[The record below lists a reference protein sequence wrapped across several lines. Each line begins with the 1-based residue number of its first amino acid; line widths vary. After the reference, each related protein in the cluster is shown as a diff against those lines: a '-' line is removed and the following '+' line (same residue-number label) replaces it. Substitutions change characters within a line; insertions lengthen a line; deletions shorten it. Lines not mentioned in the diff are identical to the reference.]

1 MSRIYASGVQATA
14 IANIKADL
22 AGFIVT
28 GTDGIKRLDTQA
40 MNAYLLAQ
48 FAQLSTTDGTPPSP
62 ATSDSVASAAQTV
75 NTQTIV
81 DTFNSQI
88 RPEVFMQRSDWPQA
102 ADFSSGIGVASAV
115 AQLQA
120 ELQQASQAINDYYG
134 WLADSSSPALE
145 GAVQRFMGE
154 KNVDSSVPPGVVRLI
169 ETRSVIYTYV
179 TDRDEE
185 SAPSPPA
192 DLVELDQNDTA
203 TYTGAAAPT
212 GRNVNRLR
220 WYRSNSSNKDSTFQ
234 FVDEVPITSGYT
246 YLDSK
251 KAEELAEPC
260 PTIMWTEPRA
270 NLVSLAG
277 GPNGTMAGGFGNSFA
292 QCVPYTPYAWPRE
305 YEISLEYPFVGC
317 IACDAGWF
325 VATQAK
331 PYLVTGPDPAIS
343 VGRKIE
349 TQHAVV
355 SRRGMVV
362 WNGGV
367 LFPSA
372 DGYCSFDGVR
382 VRNIT
387 GQEGFDLFTRD
398 QWQALQPSTIFASIN
413 EDSLFFWTNGGAA
426 CYALNLVDG
435 KLVTVDRTASA
446 VFRNDLNDLMYVTDG
461 VAIQEMFTA
470 ATKRSARWKGKLAVS
485 ETYVNLGWAQAESD
499 FESAVTVNLYREGT
513 LTDTVSLASNSA
525 QRLSSGRV
533 KEHEVEVIASVGV
546 QQVVVADSA
555 EGLRQV

>member
-1 MSRIYASGVQATA
+1 
-14 IANIKADL
+14 
-22 AGFIVT
+22 
-28 GTDGIKRLDTQA
+28 
-40 MNAYLLAQ
+40 
-48 FAQLSTTDGTPPSP
+48 
-62 ATSDSVASAAQTV
+62 
-75 NTQTIV
+75 
-81 DTFNSQI
+81 
-88 RPEVFMQRSDWPQA
+88 
-102 ADFSSGIGVASAV
+102 
-115 AQLQA
+115 
-120 ELQQASQAINDYYG
+120 
-134 WLADSSSPALE
+134 
-145 GAVQRFMGE
+145 
-154 KNVDSSVPPGVVRLI
+154 
-169 ETRSVIYTYV
+169 
-179 TDRDEE
+179 
-185 SAPSPPA
+185 
-192 DLVELDQNDTA
+192 
-203 TYTGAAAPT
+203 
-212 GRNVNRLR
+212 
-220 WYRSNSSNKDSTFQ
+220 
-234 FVDEVPITSGYT
+234 
-246 YLDSK
+246 
-251 KAEELAEPC
+251 
-260 PTIMWTEPRA
+260 
-270 NLVSLAG
+270 
-277 GPNGTMAGGFGNSFA
+277 
-292 QCVPYTPYAWPRE
+292 
-305 YEISLEYPFVGC
+305 
-317 IACDAGWF
+317 
-325 VATQAK
+325 
-331 PYLVTGPDPAIS
+331 
-343 VGRKIE
+343 
-349 TQHAVV
+349 VV

-546 QQVVVADSA
+546 QQGVVADSA